1 MNKHNERAEL
11 IALLKEAHDLS
22 LDEEHFAARQR
33 IMRAAAMLES
43 QPAREW
49 VGLTDSDIG
58 ALRRKHMPPTPDQ
71 NYIFRVAAKAADAL
85 LREKNA
91 GQPAADDSE
100 VDEYLASATDDAGQP
115 LHPNF
120 KAAAMK
126 PWQIM
131 PTVKDRATNLELP
144 VVGVYEDVVFVDVQD
159 VVPGD
164 GKRLSQELWL
174 GVCNCVFAQCGGVVR
189 TDTLA
194 MKEIRALID
203 HVCIA
208 IDSLPAMLSRESH
221 VVADDKRSG
230 QWRDHG
236 ENSGMRYPEESDL
249 YDGSEHEVD
258 DKAGGEPVG
267 EVIGPNQVV
276 LYAEHASLESG
287 TPLYTH
293 HQPQAEVRVPD
304 GYVLVPVEPTDDMLN
319 CAQDRVYSLFRV
331 DACSIWDAMLAAAPK
346 PQYHEQQTK
355 QR

>member
-1 MNKHNERAEL
+1 MNKNNERAEL
-11 IALLKEAHDLS
+11 IRRAVKELRSGPLTDAERHAIVDLLDK
-22 LDEEHFAARQR
+22 
-33 IMRAAAMLES
+33 AAMLEA

-131 PTVKDRATNLELP
+131 PTVKDRATNRELP
-144 VVGVYEDVVFVDVQD
+144 VVGVYED